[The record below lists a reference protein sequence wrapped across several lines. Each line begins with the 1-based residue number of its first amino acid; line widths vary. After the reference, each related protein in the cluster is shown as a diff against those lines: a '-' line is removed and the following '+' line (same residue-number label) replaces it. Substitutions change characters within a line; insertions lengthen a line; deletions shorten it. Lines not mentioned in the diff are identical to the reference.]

1 MTSGSPVR
9 VVKVSSSSLRLPS
22 LVTSVAEERQLQQD
36 DADTVRQSI
45 LDKLTPKIYGRNS
58 QVCFKKRYKKEE
70 MRGGKKTGDPD
81 TM

>member
-36 DADTVRQSI
+36 DADSMRQSI

-58 QVCFKKRYKKEE
+58 QVWQMFQKEEKMKKEN
-70 MRGGKKTGDPD
+70 KTGGPD
-81 TM
+81 SL